1 MGAIADAVIGI
12 IGGITNAAFSYSD
25 RKYQRK
31 RDELQDELNQ
41 RDFDYQKALQ
51 QQIFEREDNAVQR
64 KMADLEA
71 AGLNPNLAAGSGA
84 GAGAVVGRS
93 STNVSSHNVGNPV
106 GTALDAAN
114 AVMQLRLQR
123 EQAAILN
130 NQSKEA
136 AAKAKM
142 ANNAALLDNLY
153 LNQMLG
159 FDSYIEQNKKGDL
172 EAGYFYNPSMFK
184 NEEFIKSSPVFNQ
197 IKWQNQNNKNAA
209 WLLQKD
215 VDFYNTDKLFDY
227 IGQGARAAGNLT
239 GGIGSLYKN
248 VYANPYSRR

>member
-1 MGAIADAVIGI
+1 MGAIADAVKGI
-12 IGGITNAAFSYSD
+12 IGGITDFAFSYSD

-31 RDELQDELNQ
+31 RDELQDKLNQ

-106 GTALDAAN
+106 GTALDAAA

-130 NQSKEA
+130 NQNREA
-136 AAKAKM
+136 SAKATM

-153 LNQMLG
+153 LSQMLG
-159 FDSYIEQNKKGDL
+159 LRPELTFNKKGDL
-172 EAGYFYNPSMFK
+172 HAQYHYYDEDLLHANYINSPFYK
-184 NEEFIKSSPVFNQ
+184 Q
-197 IKWQNQNNKNAA
+197 IEWQNQNNKNAA

-215 VDFYNTDKLFDY
+215 VDFYNTDKIFDY